1 MVPPVAAVASP
12 ATTIETTPHIGALRE
27 LERKVVWLSSWII
40 HNANHIRETKDG
52 VKVGGHQASSA
63 SLATLMTALYF
74 HALRPQDRVAVK
86 PHASPVFHAIQYLF
100 GRQTQ
105 DQMAR
110 FRGFGGAQP
119 YPSRTK
125 DEDDVDFSTGS
136 VGLGG
141 AMTVF
146 ASLTQDYL
154 RLHGLEHEDWSHDG
168 RMIALF
174 GDAELDEGVVFET
187 LLESWKHDVR
197 NCWWIIDYNRQSLDS
212 VVTDRLFNRLD
223 GLFSSMN
230 WDVQTIKYGKLLQAQ
245 APRPG
250 GEALLDWIDSCPNQL
265 YSALTFKGAAAWRE
279 HLRRDLGDT
288 AGIKALLDDHDDDAL
303 HALMTNLAGHDL
315 ETVLE
320 AYAKAAESD
329 RPQAIIAYTVKGKG
343 LPLEGHKDNHSGL
356 MTSEQ
361 MAHFKAMNAIGDGE
375 EWERFAGLNLAPGVL
390 QAAID
395 AAPFAADVRRR
406 FAAPRVAV
414 PDSLEVSVKETAS
427 TQEAF
432 GRILNDIGRG
442 DSALARRLITTSP
455 DVTVSTNLGGWVNQR
470 QIFDRHERADIF
482 RAEQVVS
489 AQRWTAS
496 PTGQHIELGI
506 AENNLFLTLAALGLS
521 AEMFGTRLLPIGAL
535 YDPFIARGQDAMVYA
550 CYQDARFM
558 LIGTPSGITL
568 APEGGAHQSLGTP
581 PMGIAQPNLTYFE
594 PAFVDELST
603 IMRWS
608 FDHIQDDDGGSVY
621 LRLST
626 RSIAQPKREMDAS
639 AVLDGAYWQ
648 VAPELGTEIAIIYCG
663 AVVPQVV
670 EAHAAITED
679 IPGVGLLAV
688 PSADRLYRGWAE
700 ARRGRQSGESTVVA
714 PIERLLA
721 DLAPNAALVTVL
733 DGHPSTLAWLGSVAG
748 HRVQPLGVSSFGE
761 SGNLSDLYRVHGV
774 DKDAIID
781 AAAQACLS
789 RL

>member
-1 MVPPVAAVASP
+1 MVPPLAAVAP
-12 ATTIETTPHIGALRE
+12 PDTTIEITPDIAALRE

-40 HNANHIRETKDG
+40 HNANHIRESNDG

-100 GRQTQ
+100 GRQSQ
-105 DQMAR
+105 EQMAR
-110 FRGFGGAQP
+110 FRGFGGAQS

-125 DEDDVDFSTGS
+125 DKADVDFSTGS

-154 RLHGLEHEDWSHDG
+154 RLHGLEREDWCHDG

-187 LLESWKHDVR
+187 LLESWKHEVR

-250 GEALLDWIDSCPNQL
+250 GDALLDWIDNCPNQL
-265 YSALTFKGAAAWRE
+265 YSALTFKGGAAWRE
-279 HLRRDLGDT
+279 HLQRDLGDT
-288 AGIKALLDDHDDDAL
+288 SGIKALLDEHDDDRL

-320 AYAKAAESD
+320 AYEKAGESD

-343 LPLEGHKDNHSGL
+343 LPLAGHKDNHSGL
-356 MTSEQ
+356 MTPEQ
-361 MAHFKAMNAIGDGE
+361 MATFKDMNAIADGE
-375 EWERFAGLNLAPGVL
+375 EWERFAGLDIAPEAL
-390 QAAID
+390 QAVID
-395 AAPFAADVRRR
+395 AAPFAADVKRR
-406 FAAPRVAV
+406 FAAPRVAI
-414 PDSLEVSVKETAS
+414 PDSLAVSVKETAS

-442 DSALARRLITTSP
+442 DSELASRLITTSP

-470 QIFDRHERADIF
+470 QIFDRQERADTF
-482 RAEQVVS
+482 RDEHVVS
-489 AQRWTAS
+489 AQRWRAS
-496 PTGQHIELGI
+496 PSGQHIELGI

-521 AEMFGTRLLPIGAL
+521 AEMFGTRLLPVGAL
-535 YDPFIARGQDAMVYA
+535 YDPFIARGQDAMIYA

-558 LIGTPSGITL
+558 LVGTPSGITL
-568 APEGGAHQSLGTP
+568 APEGGAHQSVSTP

-594 PAFVDELST
+594 PAYVDELST
-603 IMRWS
+603 IMHWG
-608 FDHIQDDDGGSVY
+608 FEHMQDEDGGSIY
-621 LRLST
+621 MRLST
-626 RSIAQPKREMDAS
+626 RPIGQPERELDKD

-648 VAPELGTEIAIIYCG
+648 VAPTPGAELAIVYCG
-663 AVVPQVV
+663 AVAPEVI
-670 EAHAAITED
+670 EAHAAIAED
-679 IPGVGLLAV
+679 IPGVGLLAM
-688 PSADRLYRGWAE
+688 PSADRAYRGWSE
-700 ARRGRQSGESTVVA
+700 ARERRRVGEAANA

-721 DLAPNAALVTVL
+721 DLAPDAALVTVL

-748 HRVQPLGVSSFGE
+748 HRLQPLGVSAFGQ
-761 SGNLSDLYRVHGV
+761 SGNLADLYRAHGI
-774 DKDAIID
+774 DAEAIID
-781 AAAQACLS
+781 AAAQACLA